1 MAKLTPKQQRFV
13 EEYLVDLNATQA
25 AVRAG
30 YSEKGA
36 SVTGSQLLANPKVS
50 QAIAEARKKLSEKTS
65 LSAEYVDANLMQIV
79 QNSMQRIKL
88 LDDDGNQVLDEKGE
102 PVWVLV
108 NAKAALG
115 GCEQMNKRLGL
126 FKDKLEL
133 SGALDLGVLEEARRR
148 AADGR

>member
-1 MAKLTPKQQRFV
+1 
-13 EEYLVDLNATQA
+13 
-25 AVRAG
+25 
-30 YSEKGA
+30 
-36 SVTGSQLLANPKVS
+36 
-50 QAIAEARKKLSEKTS
+50 
-65 LSAEYVDANLMQIV
+65 
-79 QNSMQRIKL
+79 MQRIKL